1 MMIEIL
7 SGLIILI
14 VSLIG
19 VVVYQSSRNKQLKK
33 EVSSLSF
40 ALTQQYIVKEVSREV
55 VEKQEAEREDI
66 SNSIANREFFD

>member
-1 MMIEIL
+1 MIEVI

-19 VVVYQSSRNKQLKK
+19 VVVYQNSRNKQLKK

-40 ALTQQYIVKEVSREV
+40 SLTQQYIVKEVSREV
-55 VEKQEAEREDI
+55 VKKQEGEREDI
-66 SNSIANREFFD
+66 DNSIANREFFD

>member
-1 MMIEIL
+1 MIEVF

-14 VSLIG
+14 ASLIG

-33 EVSSLSF
+33 EISSLSF
-40 ALTQQYIVKEVSREV
+40 SLTQQYIVREVSRDV

-66 SNSIANREFFD
+66 DNSIANRKFFD

>member
-1 MMIEIL
+1 MIEVL

-19 VVVYQSSRNKQLKK
+19 VIAYQSSKNKQLKK
-33 EVSSLSF
+33 EISSLSF

-66 SNSIANREFFD
+66 DNSITNREYFD